1 MISVLIADDHA
12 FLRTGVE
19 AVLRGS
25 RFEIVATASNGIEAL
40 AAIEGNDP
48 MIAIFDLRMPLM
60 DGLAALQELR
70 HRGDNRP
77 VVLLTA
83 ELSDEQLL
91 EAIKAS
97 VNGILMKDGAEDRLL
112 TCLNAVYSGQRSID
126 PAMVERAMLLSI
138 NGPPPGPL
146 DGLAPRELKIAA
158 LVARGMRN
166 RAIADDLAMTEGTV
180 KVYLHHIYEKLG
192 VENRTELAMLA
203 RDQPIS
209 EPTIES

>member
-112 TCLNAVYSGQRSID
+112 TCLNAVYSGQR
-126 PAMVERAMLLSI
+126 
-138 NGPPPGPL
+138 
-146 DGLAPRELKIAA
+146 
-158 LVARGMRN
+158 
-166 RAIADDLAMTEGTV
+166 
-180 KVYLHHIYEKLG
+180 
-192 VENRTELAMLA
+192 
-203 RDQPIS
+203 
-209 EPTIES
+209 